1 MKLDRT
7 RTLHDVSLELYK
19 QELRWVQESSGG
31 VLQVPVIDDL
41 LQGRMLIAWK
51 IHRQRCEEIA
61 TASDLNQIPII
72 EPGLPLACEA
82 TGTDS
87 GQKMGHE
94 FARVVLCCQPLP
106 TPKERQPGK

>member
-41 LQGRMLIAWK
+41 LQGRMLMAWK
-51 IHRQRCEEIA
+51 IHRQRYEEIA

-72 EPGLPLACEA
+72 EPQQVP
-82 TGTDS
+82 S
-87 GQKMGHE
+87 GPQLSEHASGSGASFRSGYLQWRHV
-94 FARVVLCCQPLP
+94 FILR
-106 TPKERQPGK
+106 T